1 MMKKKRARWSI
12 LSGEYRKGLGGVFSR
27 ARKGKSSVEYSL
39 GPDKGSNSVEFL
51 SGLPGGLS
59 EMTGAVTRLSFS
71 RDASQL
77 D

>member
-1 MMKKKRARWSI
+1 MEYLLGSEMKR
-12 LSGEYRKGLGGVFSR
+12 LGGVPL
-27 ARKGKSSVEYSL
+27 GQEKSKELGRVPL
-39 GPDKGSNSVEFL
+39 GPDKGSNSVEYL

-59 EMTGAVTRLSFS
+59 EMTGVVTRLSFS

>member
-1 MMKKKRARWSI
+1 MIR
-12 LSGEYRKGLGGVFSR
+12 LGGVPL
-27 ARKGKSSVEYSL
+27 GQEKSKELGRVPL
-39 GPDKGSNSVEFL
+39 GPDKGSNSVEYL